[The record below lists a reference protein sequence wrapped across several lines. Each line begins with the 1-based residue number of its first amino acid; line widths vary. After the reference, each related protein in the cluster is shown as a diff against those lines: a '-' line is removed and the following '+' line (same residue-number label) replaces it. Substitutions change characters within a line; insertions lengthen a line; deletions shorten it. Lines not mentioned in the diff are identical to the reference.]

1 MLLSLILPACLLLT
15 TSCEIRP
22 ISIGPT
28 ERVETIWA
36 VMGTPGKV
44 VSDTTA
50 DVLVEVDGK
59 PKRSKAKI
67 QGMMVLDEPTYNLI
81 WKHWQERGKGDV
93 TPEKK
98 P

>member
-1 MLLSLILPACLLLT
+1 
-15 TSCEIRP
+15 
-22 ISIGPT
+22 
-28 ERVETIWA
+28 VWA
-36 VMGTPGKV
+36 KLGTPGKV

-59 PKRSKAKI
+59 LKRTKAKI
-67 QGMMVLDEPTYNLI
+67 QGMMVLDEPTYNLL
-81 WKHWQERGKGDV
+81 WKMWQARDKVDVDV